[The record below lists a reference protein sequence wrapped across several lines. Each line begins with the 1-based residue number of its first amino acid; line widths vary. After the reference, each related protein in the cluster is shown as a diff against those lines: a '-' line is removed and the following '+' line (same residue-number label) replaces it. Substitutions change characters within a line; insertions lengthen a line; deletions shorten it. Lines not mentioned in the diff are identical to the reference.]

1 MFTTYLLYYG
11 ETDRLA
17 LEFQRFNEEYQDLLD
32 KSNTIMKK
40 PERPAGTLSF
50 SHHLLYVRYEL
61 LSRR

>member
-32 KSNTIMKK
+32 KFNTIMKK
-40 PERPAGTLSF
+40 SERPTG
-50 SHHLLYVRYEL
+50 EL
-61 LSRR
+61 GLE

>member
-32 KSNTIMKK
+32 KFNTIMKK
-40 PERPAGTLSF
+40 PERPTGALSS
-50 SHHLLYVRYEL
+50 SHPLLYLRCEL
-61 LSRR
+61 WSRR

>member
-32 KSNTIMKK
+32 KFNTIIKK
-40 PERPAGTLSF
+40 PERLTGGLSS
-50 SHHLLYVRYEL
+50 SHPLLYV
-61 LSRR
+61 

>member
-32 KSNTIMKK
+32 KFNTIMKK
-40 PERPAGTLSF
+40 SERPTG
-50 SHHLLYVRYEL
+50 EL
-61 LSRR
+61 ALE

>member
-32 KSNTIMKK
+32 KFNTIMMK
-40 PERPAGTLSF
+40 PERPTGALSF
-50 SHHLLYVRYEL
+50 CHSLLCVRYEL

>member
-32 KSNTIMKK
+32 KFNTIMV
-40 PERPAGTLSF
+40 RMTLEPSGE
-50 SHHLLYVRYEL
+50 S
-61 LSRR
+61 